1 MDSKDIGRL
10 LAEMSLARAEAR
22 AARENTE
29 KFAKETAS
37 ELSELRRND
46 IDIQLRLR
54 EMETIK
60 KIGWGIISLFAG
72 VFGYLVFTT
81 ITNNNQIES
90 IQQEIRG
97 HVSAAGHP
105 QSMQTINDVKNEL
118 GAINAALQEWKSEK
132 DKDIEE
138 LKERLPRSRRSR
150 R

>member
-1 MDSKDIGRL
+1 MDSRDVGKL

-22 AARENTE
+22 AARESTE
-29 KFAKETAS
+29 KFARQTKA
-37 ELSELRRND
+37 ELTELRRND

-81 ITNNNQIES
+81 ITNNSQIES
-90 IQQEIRG
+90 MQQEIRG

-105 QSMQTINDVKNEL
+105 RSLEIINEVKSEL
-118 GAINAALQEWKSEK
+118 GAINASLESWRREK
-132 DKDIEE
+132 DRQIEDIEA
-138 LKERLPRSRRSR
+138 RTPRNRRR
-150 R
+150 

>member
-10 LAEMSLARAEAR
+10 LAEMSLARSEAR

-29 KFAKETAS
+29 KFAKQTAA

-54 EMETIK
+54 EMDTIK

-81 ITNNNQIES
+81 ITNNAQVENM
-90 IQQEIRG
+90 QQEIRG

-105 QSMQTINDVKNEL
+105 QSMQTVNDVKNEL
-118 GAINAALQEWKSEK
+118 SAINAALQEWKREK

-138 LKERLPRSRRSR
+138 IKESLPRSRRSR